1 MKLKFQIAIAGG
13 VDQDHEE
20 VEDPTEDVNGE
31 DEHEPDAAVNGGNTK
46 NIKILSKDSSKTS
59 ENVDDDEE
67 QNPKSEEEKMV
78 INGDNGEQTLDK
90 STSNDEN
97 KTDSENLITS
107 APNENGGAAVK
118 NSEEEKQTT
127 GENPQGFQVDIE
139 PVVVLPIG
147 KDIAEPPEKLK
158 PAHIW
163 SKEDLKEQ
171 KLHLNPRY
179 LYMSSFYRAVFC
191 FYLPR

>member
-1 MKLKFQIAIAGG
+1 M
-13 VDQDHEE
+13 
-20 VEDPTEDVNGE
+20 
-31 DEHEPDAAVNGGNTK
+31 
-46 NIKILSKDSSKTS
+46 
-59 ENVDDDEE
+59 
-67 QNPKSEEEKMV
+67 

-97 KTDSENLITS
+97 KTESENLITS
-107 APNENGGAAVK
+107 APNEDGGAAVK
-118 NSEEEKQTT
+118 NSDEEKQTT

-163 SKEDLKEQ
+163 SKKDLKEQ
-171 KLHLNPRY
+171 NLHLNPR
-179 LYMSSFYRAVFC
+179 
-191 FYLPR
+191 

>member
-31 DEHEPDAAVNGGNTK
+31 GEHEPDAAVNGGGMK

-59 ENVDDDEE
+59 EKVDDDEE

-97 KTDSENLITS
+97 KTESENLITS
-107 APNENGGAAVK
+107 APNEDGGAAVK
-118 NSEEEKQTT
+118 NSDEEKQTT

-163 SKEDLKEQ
+163 SKKDLKEQ
-171 KLHLNPRY
+171 NLHLNPR
-179 LYMSSFYRAVFC
+179 
-191 FYLPR
+191 